1 MNTKWLMLLI
11 VAAVLLAVFTLK
23 GAALMSAEKA
33 REHLKDGALLIDV
46 RTVEE
51 FKTQHLAN
59 AVNIPL
65 NEIKEAVPRRV
76 KDKSRVL
83 LLHCR
88 SGRRSGI
95 AEAELRSIGYTN
107 AFNVGSY
114 EQARKIV
121 DGDKR

>member
-1 MNTKWLMLLI
+1 M
-11 VAAVLLAVFTLK
+11 AGAVFAAVFTLK
-23 GAALMSAEKA
+23 GAEVLPVEEA
-33 REHLKDGALLIDV
+33 REHLQNGALLIDV

-51 FKTQHLAN
+51 YKAQHLSK

-65 NEIKEAVPRRV
+65 NEIKKAVPRRV
-76 KDKSRVL
+76 KDKGRVL

-95 AEAELRSIGYTN
+95 AERDLRAMGYTN
-107 AFNVGSY
+107 AFNIGSY

-121 DGDKR
+121 SGANP